1 MKLSGVPNVAY
12 VMNRPLHEDVHT
24 RYGASPDSGITLQGK
39 PTLKDAADPLDT
51 GFKITQSLT
60 PDTVS

>member
-1 MKLSGVPNVAY
+1 MKLSGVTNVACLT
-12 VMNRPLHEDVHT
+12 NRPLHDDVHT

-39 PTLKDAADPLDT
+39 LTLKDAADPLDT
-51 GFKITQSLT
+51 GFKIPQSLT